1 MKKTTRFLL
10 LAALVLC
17 MTLPLA
23 SCGAVATYET
33 TGSAYDVAVAQGFTG
48 TVDEWLASLK
58 GESAYDIWLSEGNV
72 GTKAD
77 FLASLSN
84 TVNNYDITVN
94 ASDDEAVAAKSL
106 LSVVSVYSK
115 FVKTYT
121 VRTGYYRVE
130 QRQTEYSAAGSGV
143 IYKLDKTAGDAYI
156 ITNYHVVFDK
166 ENESTS
172 DGVSADIS
180 LFLYGKEYEQY
191 AIPATYVG
199 GSMYYDIA
207 VLKVSDSDILR
218 TSAALEAELLPEDET
233 VSVGGK
239 AIAVGNPEAGGISA
253 TSGIVCVDSEY
264 ITMKTADEQSTISMR
279 VLRIDTAI
287 NSGNSGGGLFDAEG
301 RLVGITNAKIV
312 DSSTE
317 NIAYAIPVRVAQNV
331 ADNIIYYC
339 ADGTNRSVR
348 RCMLGVS
355 VAVEGSAAVYDPESG
370 SVSIRETVSIA
381 DVTSDGA
388 ANGKLQKGDI
398 VLSVTLGER
407 TYAITR
413 SYMLID
419 AMLTARPGD
428 SAVFRIL
435 RDGAEQTVTVEIT
448 AATLTDY

>member
-1 MKKTTRFLL
+1 MKKVSRILL
-10 LAALVLC
+10 LAVLVLC

-23 SCGAVATYET
+23 SCGSIATYKT
-33 TGSAYDVAVAQGFTG
+33 TGSAYDVAVAQGYTG
-48 TVDEWLASLK
+48 TVDEWLESLK
-58 GESAYDIWLSEGNV
+58 GKSAYEIWLEEGNV

-77 FLASLSN
+77 FLASLST
-84 TVNNYDITVN
+84 TVNHYDVTVN
-94 ASDDEAVAAKSL
+94 AGDEEAVAAKSL

-218 TSAALEAELLPEDET
+218 ASAALEAELLPEDET

-264 ITMKTADEQSTISMR
+264 ITMKTADEKSTVSMR

-287 NSGNSGGGLFDAEG
+287 NSGNSGGGLFDAAG
-301 RLVGITNAKIV
+301 RLIGITNAKIV
-312 DSSTE
+312 DTSTE

-331 ADNIIYYC
+331 ADNILYYC
-339 ADGTNRSVR
+339 TDGSHRSVR
-348 RCMLGVS
+348 RCMLGISVS
-355 VAVEGSAAVYDPESG
+355 TEGSAAVYDLETG
-370 SVSIRETVSIA
+370 CVSIRETVAVSE
-381 DVTSDGA
+381 VSSDGA
-388 ANGKLQKGDI
+388 AGGQLKKGDI
-398 VLSVTLGER
+398 VLSVTLGDR
-407 TYAITR
+407 TYDITR

-428 SAVFRIL
+428 AAVFRIL
-435 RDGAEQTVTVEIT
+435 RDGAEQSVTVQIT
-448 AATLTDY
+448 TATLTDY